1 MRPSSLT
8 RPMPRA
14 LAALAVVAALLGAG
28 CASDN
33 RRLIPEDDA
42 EDLKATVEQIATS
55 AAEGDC
61 DAARRQV
68 QDAKQ
73 QVTTLDRSVARGL
86 RTDLTNWL
94 DHIEQRLPRDC
105 EEQQEEEP
113 EETQTP
119 NPTPAETET
128 ATPAPTETATAV
140 PTEVPTEAPTEAPT
154 ESGTGGADPGSGN
167 GNGNGNAFGQEG
179 EG

>member
-105 EEQQEEEP
+105 EEQQEEP
-113 EETQTP
+113 EETESP
-119 NPTPAETET
+119 SPTPTATET
-128 ATPAPTETATAV
+128 ATPTAAPTETATAV

-154 ESGTGGADPGSGN
+154 ESGTGGADPG
-167 GNGNGNAFGQEG
+167 NGNGNAFGQEG